1 MKKISLLLISIT
13 LFSFMPCLAS
23 ANNFPPAIFAK
34 NESHNTDSISSIGI
48 EIPFGDPHS
57 HFGAYMT
64 SAIGYADITDK
75 TGNSNDYLTWDT
87 GFKFGYFSDISIYG
101 EVGLDLFELIWDDL
115 NDKDEDERTYYY
127 DNEEYDYFDTERQ
140 DDDIDGYIGV
150 GIGFNLKPIK
160 IDVFTR
166 LRQIDGNNWESKEHL
181 YSGLQLS
188 IVF

>member
-1 MKKISLLLISIT
+1 MSLLLII
-13 LFSFMPCLAS
+13 LAS
-23 ANNFPPAIFAK
+23 LISTSSLASSNKHKLAMFIK
-34 NESHNTDSISSIGI
+34 NESHNTDSISSLGI
-48 EIPFGDPHS
+48 EIPFGRYHTS
-57 HFGAYMT
+57 FAAYMT

-87 GFKFGYFSDISIYG
+87 GFKFGYFSDVSIYG

-115 NDKDEDERTYYY
+115 NDRDEDESTYYHE
-127 DNEEYDYFDTERQ
+127 NEDYDYFDTESQ
-140 DDDIDGYIGV
+140 NDDIDGYIGV
-150 GIGFNLKPIK
+150 GIGFDLKPIK